1 VAAPEPGLL
10 LRRFAMAPGA
20 IEALSIERLQAEAGA
35 LPWVGDEARL
45 ALRLAYAVG
54 DPSILSDLEIASGAI
69 EHGVE
74 ALGAGQALLTEV
86 RMVVSGVD
94 RAMAEAV
101 GVDVRCLLDA
111 TGVAEA
117 ARARGITRSA
127 QAVLEHAGQLS
138 GAVVAIGNAPTALLA
153 LLDLID
159 AGLTRPALILGF
171 PVGYVAAAESK
182 EELRQRDVPYVTLRG
197 HRGGT
202 PLAVSAINT
211 LLRIVAERTAGI
223 PRARSRPDA
232 ILLVGHGSREPEA
245 ARAMERV
252 MVEMAARGP
261 IDIVE
266 PGFVQLTAPTIP
278 EGVGRCVL
286 QGARNI
292 VAVPYF
298 LHEGKHVLRDLPA
311 LLRQATE
318 QYPGTRICLATPIG
332 SHSGL
337 TDIALERALRGPFI
351 GDILESADDLG
362 AAEYVMSSAP
372 LTYLEDGRPDWNRM
386 WQSFCELALFG
397 GPPHRGADDP
407 VRGIAPS
414 ASEPVEDDPIDE
426 LRRGI
431 YETTGLLSESAEPGW
446 LAVACANERM
456 AAWMCATII
465 LENVDARASGNLL
478 YVPVRPSFTIDD
490 EVKSVVTVVAK
501 THHYWASGH
510 LPSRPVPMRDRG
522 SLL

>member
-1 VAAPEPGLL
+1 M
-10 LRRFAMAPGA
+10 LRRFAMTPGA
-20 IEALSIERLQAEAGA
+20 IEALSIERLQAEAGV

-54 DPSILSDLEIASGAI
+54 DPSILSDLEFAPGAV
-69 EHGVE
+69 ERGVE
-74 ALGAGQALLTEV
+74 ALRAGQALFADV

-94 RAMAEAV
+94 QVTADAV

-111 TGVAEA
+111 AGVAEA

-127 QAVLEHAGQLS
+127 QAVLEHAAELS

-159 AGLTRPALILGF
+159 AGIARPALVLGF

-211 LLRIVAERTAGI
+211 LLRIASERPA
-223 PRARSRPDA
+223 ARPPDRSHADA

-252 MVEMAARGP
+252 ITEMATRGP
-261 IDIVE
+261 IGIVE
-266 PGFVQLTAPTIP
+266 PGFVQLATPTIP
-278 EGVGRCVL
+278 EGVGRCIS

-298 LHEGKHVLRDLPA
+298 LHEGTHVLRDLPA
-311 LLRQATE
+311 LLRQAAAE
-318 QYPGTRICLATPIG
+318 YPGTEIRLTTPIG

-337 TDIALERALRGPFI
+337 TDIALERALRGPFV
-351 GDILESADDLG
+351 GDIVESADDLG
-362 AAEYVMSSAP
+362 PAGYTMSSAP
-372 LTYLEDGRPDWNRM
+372 FTYREDGRPDWSQM

-397 GPPHRGADDP
+397 GPPHRGPGNP
-407 VRGIAPS
+407 VQLVDLDAP
-414 ASEPVEDDPIDE
+414 APAVGDPIGE
-426 LRRGI
+426 MRRGI
-431 YETTGLLSESAEPGW
+431 HETTGLVSELTDARW
-446 LAVACANERM
+446 LAITCASERM

-465 LENVDARASGNLL
+465 LENVDARVSGNVL
-478 YVPVRPSFTIDD
+478 YVPAHPSFTIEG
-490 EVKSVVTVVAK
+490 EVKSVITVVAK
-501 THHYWASGH
+501 THHYWTSGH
-510 LPSRPVPMRDRG
+510 LSPRPAPPPARGSRP
-522 SLL
+522 

>member
-1 VAAPEPGLL
+1 MSAPEPGPM

-20 IEALSIERLQAEAGA
+20 IEALSIERLQTEAGV
-35 LPWVGDEARL
+35 LPWIGDEARL

-54 DPSILSDLEIASGAI
+54 DHSILNDLEFAPGAV
-69 EHGVE
+69 ERGVE
-74 ALGAGQALLTEV
+74 ALRAGQALFADV

-94 RAMAEAV
+94 QATADAV

-111 TGVAEA
+111 AGVAGA
-117 ARARGITRSA
+117 ARAHGITRSA
-127 QAVLEHAGQLS
+127 QGVLEHAAELS

-159 AGLTRPALILGF
+159 AGIARPALVLGF

-211 LLRIVAERTAGI
+211 LLRIVSERTGEK
-223 PRARSRPDA
+223 PRERSRPDA

-252 MVEMAARGP
+252 MAEMAARGP
-261 IDIVE
+261 IGIVE
-266 PGFVQLTAPTIP
+266 PGFVQLAAPTIP

-286 QGARNI
+286 QGARSI

-298 LHEGKHVLRDLPA
+298 LHEGTHVIRDLPA
-311 LLRQATE
+311 LLRQAAAEYPETE
-318 QYPGTRICLATPIG
+318 IRLATPIG

-337 TDIALERALRGPFI
+337 TGIALERAMRGPFI
-351 GDILESADDLG
+351 GDVLESTNDLG
-362 AAEYVMSSAP
+362 AAGYVMRSAP
-372 LTYLEDGRPDWNRM
+372 FTYREDGRPDWSQM
-386 WQSFCELALFG
+386 WQSFCELSLFG
-397 GPPHRGADDP
+397 GPPHRGPDDP
-407 VRGIAPS
+407 VRSIELEGSAP
-414 ASEPVEDDPIDE
+414 AVGDPIDE
-426 LRRGI
+426 VRRGI
-431 YETTGLLSESAEPGW
+431 YETTGLVSELAEPGW
-446 LAVACANERM
+446 ITVTCASERM

-465 LENVDARASGNLL
+465 LENVDARARGNVL
-478 YVPVRPSFTIDD
+478 YVPARPSFTMED
-490 EVKSVVTVVAK
+490 EVKSVITVVAK
-501 THHYWASGH
+501 THHYWTSGH
-510 LPSRPVPMRDRG
+510 LSPQPAPLRERG
-522 SLL
+522 PRL